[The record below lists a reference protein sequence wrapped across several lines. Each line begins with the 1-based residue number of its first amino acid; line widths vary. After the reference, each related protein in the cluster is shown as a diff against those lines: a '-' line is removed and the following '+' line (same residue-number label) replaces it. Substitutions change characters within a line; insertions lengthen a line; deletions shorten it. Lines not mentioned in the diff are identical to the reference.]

1 MPRHLLPATAAMLAA
16 VIALFSAWP
25 ALDLAA
31 ARLFYLGGNEFAG
44 RSSLGNFARS
54 IGYAVPFLLLAPPVL
69 IWLARRAGI
78 KTGWRVTGRAAAF
91 LVLTMALGPGLLV
104 NLVLKDNSHRPRP
117 VQVEQFGGKMEFR
130 PIYRFDGACAR
141 NCSLVSG
148 EASAAF
154 WTLAPA
160 LLMPQPLRAASVAA
174 AMTFG
179 VAVGVLRMAFGGH
192 FLSDT
197 LLAALLTMLV
207 IGGVWR
213 WLFGTGHGDR
223 FAKVNAS
230 G

>member
-1 MPRHLLPATAAMLAA
+1 MPRLLFPATAAMLAA

-25 ALDLAA
+25 GLDLAA

-44 RSSLGNFARS
+44 RTSLGNFARF
-54 IGYAVPFLLLAPPVL
+54 IGYAVPFFLLAPPVL

-91 LVLTMALGPGLLV
+91 LALTMALGPGVLV

-117 VQVEQFGGKMEFR
+117 VQVTQFGGTMEFR
-130 PIYRFDGACAR
+130 PLYRFDGACVK

-148 EASAAF
+148 EGSAAF

-160 LLMPQPLRAASVAA
+160 LLMPQPWRAASVAA

-197 LLAALLTMLV
+197 LLAALLTILV
-207 IGGVWR
+207 VGGVWR
-213 WLFGTGHGDR
+213 WLFGTGQGDR
-223 FAKVNAS
+223 FAKVDRV

>member
-1 MPRHLLPATAAMLAA
+1 MPKSLLPATAAALAA
-16 VIALFSAWP
+16 VIALFSAFP
-25 ALDLAA
+25 NLDIAA
-31 ARLFYLGGNEFAG
+31 ARLFYLGGNDFAG
-44 RSSLGNFARS
+44 RGSLGTFARS
-54 IGYAVPFLLLAPPVL
+54 IGYAVPFILLLPPVL

-78 KTGWRVTGRAAAF
+78 RTGWRVTGRAAAF
-91 LVLTMALGPGLLV
+91 LALTMALGPGVLV

-117 VQVEQFGGKMEFR
+117 VHVEQFGGKMEFR
-130 PIYRFDGACAR
+130 PIYRFDGACTK

-148 EASAAF
+148 ETSAAF

-174 AMTFG
+174 AMVFG

-197 LLAALLTMLV
+197 VLAALLTLLV
-207 IGGVWR
+207 IGGIWR
-213 WLFGTGHGDR
+213 LLFGTGQGDR
-223 FAKVNAS
+223 IAKLDAA